1 MHMRSALLR
10 TRIALVVVVAAI
22 ALFTTACFP
31 NVAPG
36 EPPDP
41 YVRTIFRAINRDRA
55 NAGLAPLS
63 RSPKLENLAGTW
75 AWRMAVDNWLRHQDL
90 GGLLR
95 NPDFG
100 AFYTL
105 YENVSVDSYDWGPE
119 QLEADW
125 MNSPPH
131 RDNILRGSVN
141 VVGIGVF
148 HGSDGQV
155 WAVVDFG
162 GI

>member
-1 MHMRSALLR
+1 M
-10 TRIALVVVVAAI
+10 TLVVAI
-22 ALFTTACFP
+22 AIIGLCTTACFP
-31 NVAPG
+31 NSAPG

-55 NAGLAPLS
+55 NAGLAPLA

-75 AWRMAVDNWLRHQDL
+75 AWRMTVDNWLRHQDL

-95 NPDFG
+95 SPDLSGFHS
-100 AFYTL
+100 L
-105 YENVSVDSYDWGPE
+105 YENVGTYFPDPGPE
-119 QLEADW
+119 QVEADW
-125 MNSPPH
+125 MSSPQH
-131 RDNILRGSVN
+131 RGNILNPSVN

-148 HGSDGQV
+148 HGGDGQV
-155 WAVVDFG
+155 WAVADFG